1 MELLDILTNKEK
13 TENLLNFK
21 EYENNYGEIYENIR
35 ISSNYKDNQ
44 IIIITPHIFPGVI
57 FENFSIH
64 FVLNGPG
71 FIIN

>member
-13 TENLLNFK
+13 SENLLKFN
-21 EYENNYGEIYENIR
+21 ESE
-35 ISSNYKDNQ
+35 SNYKEMEKNIRKLINYEDCQ

-71 FIIN
+71 FIVN